1 MGSDYRFLTV
11 WRVAGTVQEVM
22 AVLGDA
28 ECTSPVVAVGVPER
42 RSGERCRT
50 GRNRRGR

>member
-11 WRVAGTVQEVM
+11 WRVAGTVEEVQ

-28 ECTSPVVAVGVPER
+28 GALSRWWPSVYLSVVPVQDAAPDA
-42 RSGERCRT
+42 T
-50 GRNRRGR
+50 GTH